1 MIEDM
6 EGKEHVKS
14 SMPVIW
20 WPTILPTTYTDIN
33 TNEYIANICTEKG
46 MGETKVHNHTHIP
59 V

>member
-6 EGKEHVKS
+6 EGKGHVKS

-20 WPTILPTTYTDIN
+20 WPTILRHIRTLIPT
-33 TNEYIANICTEKG
+33 NICTEKG
-46 MGETKVHNHTHIP
+46 MGETRVHNHTHIP